1 MLDLEKTDGNQSSF
15 LMKKLGNVLMP
26 LAESFES
33 NHIEQGENG
42 FYIRFNQNDDVL
54 NFCISTLEHIKEDEE
69 LTVRISI
76 HSGIN
81 PEAVVNEIH
90 KLDGFASTNQL
101 VVSEETNFQKTQIPS
116 HQWIQSRNI
125 QLGDGQSDTCVFSLI
140 KNEYVNSTTV
150 QKNQSQKN
158 KFIKWEFLIPIII
171 IMCIGLFFFLP
182 KNKIAPKIVVW
193 MMENKGDVEN
203 DFWAQELTDEL
214 IKKLDVYEAI
224 EVVPFNRISKS
235 ILSQKPV
242 EDVINNFGMNYVY
255 LSEFTYNQ
263 KGIEIRYV
271 LKNATTEKKI
281 FSHKRTF
288 ASKKVSVISDVLSK
302 EILDHI
308 YSGYSN
314 KNIGER
320 GTDPEVYE
328 LYLRGKYALRHEA
341 PTEQKRGITFL
352 EQAIKLDDTNILTKS
367 YLAEVY
373 FKSGDLK
380 KAQDLYTDVM
390 TLAAEIKDKQ
400 KVREYLISLGDI
412 YIELDEYPNALT
424 CYQNALVLSDEL
436 ELRDGTPDILKKT
449 ALIYVEKDKPDS
461 AIYYLEKSVE
471 MQNEIRDS
479 LKTVDELLILGNL
492 YFNSMEYFKAL
503 TQFKTALTYSKII
516 QDTTE
521 ISTALHHL
529 CDIYWIKNDYS
540 IAISYQLELLD
551 LLEKEGDQNSIGWAT
566 FRLGNLYDIN
576 CNYSQAQA
584 YLKQSLKN
592 KRRSKNKEDIAEV
605 LSYLGLVSIKLG
617 QNKYAIRLFKESKKI
632 YEDLRNREGLGFM
645 SHNLGEA
652 IYYTGQPEESEG
664 YFRKAVT
671 IWRELK
677 IPSSEIWSLSWLVL
691 AEMESGNREFE
702 VDLYILNKLLKQ
714 NEIAEQDIP
723 VVHYNLYL
731 VYLKKD
737 VDDKAKYHLKFAWN
751 EIMEKSKLIQSD
763 EDQKLFLTKNPLNK
777 NIIKAWKKWTK

>member
-15 LMKKLGNVLMP
+15 LMKRLGNVLML
-26 LAESFES
+26 LAESFGS
-33 NHIEQGENG
+33 NHLEQGENG
-42 FYIRFNQNDDVL
+42 FYIQFNQNEDIL
-54 NFCISTLEHIKEDEE
+54 NFCLSTLEHIREDEE
-69 LTVRISI
+69 LSVRISI

-81 PEAVVNEIH
+81 PKTVVDEIH
-90 KLDGFASTNQL
+90 KLDEFTSTSQL
-101 VVSEETNFQKTQIPS
+101 VVSEETKIQKTKVPS
-116 HQWIQSRNI
+116 HEWIHTGNI
-125 QLGDGQSDTCVFSLI
+125 QLGDDQSDTCVFSLI

-193 MMENKGDVEN
+193 MMENKGDIED

-214 IKKLDVYEAI
+214 IKKLAVYEAI
-224 EVVPFNRISKS
+224 EVVPYSHISKS
-235 ILSQKPV
+235 ISSKKLV
-242 EDVINNFGMNYVY
+242 EEVISDFGMNFVY
-255 LSEFTYNQ
+255 LSEIIYNQ
-263 KGIEIRYV
+263 KGFEIRYV
-271 LKNATTEKKI
+271 LKNVTNRKKI
-281 FSHKRTF
+281 FSRKRTF
-288 ASKKVSVISDVLSK
+288 VSNKVSEISDVLSN

-308 YSGYSN
+308 YSGYSK
-314 KNIGER
+314 KNNGER
-320 GTDPEVYE
+320 GTDPDVYE
-328 LYLRGKYALRHEA
+328 LYLRGKYALRSED
-341 PTEQKRGITFL
+341 PSEQKRGITFL
-352 EQAIKLDDTNILTKS
+352 EQAIKLDDTHILTRS
-367 YLAEVY
+367 YLADVY

-380 KAQDLYTDVM
+380 KAQSLYTDAV
-390 TLAAEIKDKQ
+390 TLAAGIKDKQ

-424 CYQNALVLSDEL
+424 CYQNALLLSEEL
-436 ELRDGTPDILKKT
+436 KLRDGTPDIFKKMAT
-449 ALIYVEKDKPDS
+449 IYVEKDKPDS
-461 AIYYLEKSVE
+461 AIYYLEKSIE
-471 MQNEIRDS
+471 MQNEKRDS

-516 QDTTE
+516 QDTTQ
-521 ISTALHHL
+521 ISTALHHI

-551 LLEKEGDQNSIGWAT
+551 LLKKVGDQTSIGWAT
-566 FRLGNLYDIN
+566 FRLGNLYDFN
-576 CNYSQAQA
+576 CNYSLAQE
-584 YLKQSLKN
+584 YLKQSLKI

-617 QNKYAIRLFKESKKI
+617 QNKYAIQTFEESQKI
-632 YEDLRNREGLGFM
+632 YEELRNREGLGFM

-652 IYYTGQPEESEG
+652 IYYTGQSEESEG

-671 IWRELK
+671 IWRELNN
-677 IPSSEIWSLSWLVL
+677 PSSEIWSLSWLVL
-691 AEMESGNREFE
+691 AEMKSGNREFE
-702 VDLYILNKLLKQ
+702 VDLFILNKLLKQ

-763 EDQKLFLTKNPLNK
+763 EDQKLFLTKSPLNK